1 MNSNSTPD
9 QDSDHISTDLAP
21 SDPGN
26 FGFLQFSSLGHV
38 RFVPLPSQWNPVLHR
53 DDAGN
58 HFEGLSDVPHDE
70 DAGFPFNGCGRITKA
85 ELLALLPPRKYC
97 AYLKGIYFKV
107 FSPLFHILHDPTF
120 EEEYERFHND
130 ADSVSLG
137 WLALLFIIL
146 GIAVTALDDD
156 DPILSDLGHEKSIN
170 LNIRV
175 VSSRYRS
182 AAMKCLAADGVM
194 TRHSMSSLQALVLT
208 LYARSH
214 MNIPTWTLLGFT
226 HHVAIAM
233 GCHIDPGRFNLSILE
248 CEQRRRAWAALM
260 MIYTIQNTALGSFG
274 HRPFSQDT
282 KPPSD
287 VDDVDLMTAFNKG
300 SQGGP
305 TQMTYILLKFR
316 LYEISAKISETL
328 LSRPD
333 GSPTTLTQ
341 LENEV
346 ASIQAMC
353 TSRYRSDNNR
363 SHLPGHHMAN
373 YNIIQGYTHQLR
385 LLIHRPNF
393 TRYFQGDRSQA
404 AWRSKDRCVES
415 AKSLLAIYRNLSECP
430 VFAPYKWYTSGLGSF
445 YAFHAAVSLAAV
457 LMEPDNQN
465 EYDEIKGLLSN
476 SLDLFAAL
484 SHRSS
489 VCEKA
494 VTILQNLIDVANSRR
509 CQVAENTTYVS
520 GGTDRSVAY
529 NESESPMAS
538 CHIEMMFSQLQPQ
551 NWLSPA
557 AISWDGWDFLSGD
570 GLVAS

>member
-156 DPILSDLGHEKSIN
+156 DPILSDLGHEKSIG

-214 MNIPTWTLLGFT
+214 MNIPTWTLLGFA

-233 GCHIDPGRFNLSILE
+233 G
-248 CEQRRRAWAALM
+248 
-260 MIYTIQNTALGSFG
+260 
-274 HRPFSQDT
+274 PFSQDT
-282 KPPSD
+282 KLPSD
-287 VDDVDLMTAFNKG
+287 VDDVDLMTASNKG
-300 SQGGP
+300 SQTGP

-316 LYEISAKISETL
+316 LYEVSAKISETL
-328 LSRPD
+328 LSRSN

-353 TSRYRSDNNR
+353 TSRYRSDNR

-373 YNIIQGYTHQLR
+373 YNILQGYTHQLR

-404 AWRSKDRCVES
+404 TWRSKDRCVES

-430 VFAPYKWYTSGLGSF
+430 VFAPYKWYASGLGSF
-445 YAFHAAVSLAAV
+445 HAFHAAVTLAAV

-476 SLDLFAAL
+476 SLDRFAAL